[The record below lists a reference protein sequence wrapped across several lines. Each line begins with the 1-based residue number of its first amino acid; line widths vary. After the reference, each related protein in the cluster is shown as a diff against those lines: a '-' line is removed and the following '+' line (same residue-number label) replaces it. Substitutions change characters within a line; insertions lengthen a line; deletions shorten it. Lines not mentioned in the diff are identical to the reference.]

1 MNELRRMAYLDAMG
15 IDSYVSRGQLPGA
28 AVTRRLAILRSQ
40 ATVPITTTPEA
51 EFAPQAGAIQMPRV
65 DGASRKA
72 HTKAPAKPVAAP
84 DAVGT
89 AAVPRFSLAAIVSG
103 DWLWLEDLDG
113 RPLAREQVQLIQGMS
128 RALARIV
135 PPAADRN
142 QRQPIVA
149 QFDWPIHNNQQ
160 LDQGE
165 EAARAGAA
173 GFIGRK
179 LEQHPCRGLILLGAH
194 TRERIMTDTF
204 GQLPVGSAPD
214 TASMLSDPTLK
225 KQAWAALLSLA
236 ARL

>member
-28 AVTRRLAILRSQ
+28 AMTRRLAIVRSQ
-40 ATVPITTTPEA
+40 AAAPITTTPEA
-51 EFAPQAGAIQMPRV
+51 EPAPQADALRMPRL
-65 DGASRKA
+65 DGGSGKTRPK
-72 HTKAPAKPVAAP
+72 PPPKPVAAT
-84 DAVGT
+84 DATVA

-103 DWLWLEDLDG
+103 DWLWLEDLNG

-194 TRERIMTDTF
+194 TRERIMTDTL

-214 TASMLSDPTLK
+214 TVSMLADPTLK